1 MLKNALALVGL
12 WVVIAKTQALIERVR
27 DEAASD

>member
-1 MLKNALALVGL
+1 MLKNALALTGL
-12 WVVIAKTQALIERVR
+12 WVVITKTQALIPRVR